1 MADNLALKL
10 LVAGII
16 GAVVG
21 AAAAEKYHFPTG
33 LVYGFSTRPT
43 PYYGNNYGTRPPI
56 GAEIGA
62 GEAGEGRP
70 GARVVLVP
78 DWQDGPPPSAPRYR
92 PQPHQP
98 QRTTTLCWQPYENWN
113 FAMSGR
119 WVPCQPGRRSRGG

>member
-33 LVYGFSTRPT
+33 LVYGGFNSRPA
-43 PYYGNNYGTRPPI
+43 PYGMRSIDPMTGS
-56 GAEIGA
+56 GDA
-62 GEAGEGRP
+62 GEERE
-70 GARVVLVP
+70 RVVVVP
-78 DWQDGPPPSAPRYR
+78 DWPTELPTSRPPRYR
-92 PQPHQP
+92 APPRNPPEQ
-98 QRTTTLCWQPYENWN
+98 TSWCWQEYENWN
-113 FAMSGR
+113 FAMTGR